1 MICYVMVYC
10 VLVFCG
16 MFVILISTRVINPK
30 GGAGGGPKREGGK
43 LSKLRQISKQS
54 KRKQAKASK
63 QASKQASERAS
74 ERSKKKRSKEAKKQR
89 SKQATTGGG
98 VLMGWVGDS
107 S

>member
-1 MICYVMVYC
+1 MGYPKNPK
-10 VLVFCG
+10 VFT
-16 MFVILISTRVINPK
+16 LSINPK
-30 GGAGGGPKREGGK
+30 GGEGGGPKREGGK

-74 ERSKKKRSKEAKKQR
+74 EAKKQRSKEAKKRR

>member
-16 MFVILISTRVINPK
+16 MFVILISTRVIKPK

-63 QASKQASERAS
+63 QASKRASERAS
-74 ERSKKKRSKEAKKQR
+74 EAKKQRSKEAKKQR

-98 VLMGWVGDS
+98 S
-107 S
+107 